1 LEQSQ
6 ADSEQTQTDLEIF
19 KSEYKKLEEILTKT
33 NEELSF
39 YKNENLDSMMK
50 KEITIIN
57 QSAEMDKISQ
67 KNKEISEKYEISENL
82 RKSQKESLEE
92 LKKSLQM
99 MEDEMSDA
107 AGSYNNQLMIAEG
120 KTKENEGLQN
130 QILELTESL
139 LAAETEHKGHIK
151 EIERLTDSM
160 TESLRIT
167 VSLESTIEESK
178 LKITELEEEV
188 ARVTELNNELSM
200 SNEKQEA
207 LLTLSDAKIVEVQE
221 EMKDLVKS
229 LVVLEAS
236 KEEESA
242 ESQSHIEKL
251 VNEVHEKDASYNSL
265 KDENFALQS
274 TLQMEKMKC
283 LELESKIAQIET
295 DSILCV
301 EEAAE
306 TTEGM
311 GEGVG
316 GSEGDEVSSLRSQL
330 DAAQQV
336 IDQYNTIDS
345 QKSSLLNEIEGLQV
359 SKRELQE
366 HLSELETQLSTAV
379 VTALS
384 NEAAAKT
391 EIDTHQYETFRL
403 LSEIQG
409 LQVVVEQQTEEIVY
423 LQSQSQSTTGS
434 PRSPR
439 GSFVTSRLL
448 STDDV
453 IEDARPDLPVQ
464 NGLILSD
471 DILTDIDIEI
481 VNKNEIE
488 AAGQAQSES
497 VKIEI
502 ELLNQQIQGQ
512 NQQIQDQNQRIQSL
526 SEQVQEASSL
536 LEGKNKEL
544 LTATAALAASEAQTS
559 SLLLQIE
566 AQRLEYLEKDDLIS
580 QVLDGKKTLEEEIK
594 RFLGGREK
602 REEMLWPTNTDCVV
616 LVLNN

>member
-1 LEQSQ
+1 
-6 ADSEQTQTDLEIF
+6 
-19 KSEYKKLEEILTKT
+19 
-33 NEELSF
+33 
-39 YKNENLDSMMK
+39 MMK

-99 MEDEMSDA
+99 MEHQTSEA
-107 AGSYNNQLMIAEG
+107 AGSYSNQLLIAEG

-130 QILELTESL
+130 QILELSNSL
-139 LAAETEHKGHIK
+139 SAAETENEGHVK
-151 EIERLTDSM
+151 EIERLKDSM
-160 TESLRIT
+160 TESLRLT
-167 VSLESTIEESK
+167 ESLKSNIEEGK
-178 LKITELEEEV
+178 LKVTQLEEEV
-188 ARVTELNNELSM
+188 ARVMELNIELSM
-200 SNEKQEA
+200 SNEKQQA

-221 EMKDLVKS
+221 EMKDLVHS

-242 ESQSHIEKL
+242 EFQSHIEKL
-251 VNEVHEKDASYNSL
+251 VNEVQEKEASFNSL

-274 TLQMEKMKC
+274 TLQIEKMKS
-283 LELESKIAQIET
+283 LDLESKVAQIET
-295 DSILCV
+295 DPILCV

-311 GEGVG
+311 GEGAG

-330 DAAQQV
+330 DAAQLV

-345 QKSSLLNEIEGLQV
+345 QKSSLLNEIVGLQV

-366 HLSELETQLSTAV
+366 QLSELETQLSTAV

-439 GSFVTSRLL
+439 GAFVTNRLL

-471 DILTDIDIEI
+471 DILTDIDIEN

-488 AAGQAQSES
+488 AAGQAQSER

-502 ELLNQQIQGQ
+502 EQLNQRIQGQ
-512 NQQIQDQNQRIQSL
+512 NQHIKDQDQRIQSL

-536 LEGKNKEL
+536 LEEKNKEL
-544 LTATAALAASEAQTS
+544 LTATAALAASETQTS
-559 SLLLQIE
+559 SLLQQIE

-594 RFLGGREK
+594 RFLGRREK
-602 REEMLWPTNTDCVV
+602 REEMLWSTATDCVV
-616 LVLNN
+616 LVLVLVLILVLNNRAAFIALCPLLYYCQFALLLVTDHMSSITFFL